1 MKRILIFLIVFVLAL
16 FLTGCAPTVPSD
28 KDVVVE
34 ITGFEQEVS
43 LGAKSLIMFNGE
55 DYKYKCD
62 PPPCASCCPECP
74 GCNSCCEECEEC
86 QECEQCE
93 ECQECEQ
100 CEECQECEQCEE
112 CQECEQCE
120 ECQECPDIPECPSCP
135 SCPCP
140 IIKWGDILVN
150 YKMSN
155 VGNVDLTVDR
165 VCFIIT
171 FDDGTEIERCVDMEV
186 TLLVGENI
194 EKQVGI
200 ILPLPVKRVI
210 FVEIKSYELF

>member
-74 GCNSCCEECEEC
+74 GCNSCCEE
-86 QECEQCE
+86 
-93 ECQECEQ
+93 
-100 CEECQECEQCEE
+100 CEE